1 MPAVEQHLPNDSL
14 IGTRSLG
21 PTRFDASGRFS
32 STRLAVRAQVHAQSR
47 PRVAMGGKALTLAD
61 AVSKF
66 GKAAKAKLT
75 SPTASGEPED
85 QLRAPFEQ
93 LLADVAAV
101 LKFKA
106 SDVVAVGESTI
117 AEIRTRPDYAVTV
130 RNALAGHIELKA
142 PGKGADPRKFKDGH
156 DKAQWGKLQSLPNLI
171 YTDGNEFSLWR
182 SGEIVGKVE
191 RLDGDVESSGSNLGP
206 SGNLLGLFEAF
217 LSWEPIPPTSAKDLA
232 HVSAHLCRL
241 LRDEVTDELG
251 RGGKALSGLA
261 ADWRKLLFPE
271 ATDKE
276 FADGYAQAV
285 TFGLLMAR
293 AWGIS
298 GLADLHKVA
307 ESLKKSNTLIGTAL
321 QLLTD
326 NADTRTALATS
337 LGTLER
343 VLEVVDWPKLS
354 KGKTDAWLYFYEEFL
369 EVYDN
374 VLRKKTGSYY
384 TPPEVVSGMVKMVQE
399 ALQSPGFGLPQGL
412 ASPSVTIADPAVGTG
427 TYVLGLLRHIAHI
440 VESEQGAGAVK
451 AAVEAALGRILGF
464 ELQLG
469 PYAVA
474 QLRIVAEVVQLTGGP
489 PKAPLRMFV
498 TDTLSSPHEEEEWL
512 PSFFEPI
519 AKQRKDAN
527 KIKREVPITVVVG
540 NPPYKE
546 KAKGRGAWVESGPKD
561 KSAPPL
567 LDAWMPPPEWDI
579 GAHAKH
585 LRNLYVYFWRWASW
599 QVFENHAESDRG
611 IVCFITVAG
620 FLAGPGFQRMRED
633 LRKKCDAIWVID
645 CSPEGHQ
652 PVATTRIF
660 QGVQQPICIVLA
672 ARWTSGVKEHPA
684 TVLWR
689 ALPEGH
695 RQDKFDELA
704 KLSLSDDAWQDCP
717 PAWREP
723 FLPAAAASWA
733 SYPSLEDLFAYG
745 GAGVMP
751 GRTWIIAPDPASLAS
766 RWTRLVSAP
775 AADKERLFHPHIA
788 KVRKDGKVQDVLG
801 DRYANRVVTTALA
814 GYAVT
819 ERKVA
824 DETGASVAPVRYGF
838 RSFDRQWIIPDV
850 RLINRPNPKL
860 WAVRSDKQVYL
871 TAPHDRSPSNGPA
884 LTVTAL
890 VPDLHHYNG
899 RGGRTIPLWADTDQS
914 NLSSAVLIY
923 LSERFGTEVSAE
935 DLFAYIV
942 GIAAHTE
949 YTARFQEDLATPG
962 LRIPL
967 TEDNK
972 LFHEVAQV
980 GRHVVWLHTFGERMA
995 SASEGRPAS
1004 APRLPDTRRPRVPK
1018 DGAIPTDPEH
1028 MPDILSYDA
1037 GKQRLQVGSG
1047 WIEPV
1052 PLVVWKYEVSGKQVL
1067 PQWFSYRR
1075 KNRERPIIGDRR
1087 PPSPLSDIQPDA
1099 WLAEYTSE
1107 LLDVLNVLGLLV
1119 ELEPVQAKLL
1129 SSVCDG
1135 PLITTDALQQAGV
1148 LAKPEAAAAKVASAP
1163 TDSPQGDFFIEE

>member
-1 MPAVEQHLPNDSL
+1 VQAKLS
-14 IGTRSLG
+14 
-21 PTRFDASGRFS
+21 
-32 STRLAVRAQVHAQSR
+32 AQSR
-47 PRVAMGGKALTLAD
+47 PIATGGKALTLAD

-101 LKFKA
+101 LKIKVG
-106 SDVVAVGESTI
+106 DVVAVGESTI

-142 PGKGADPRKFKDGH
+142 PGKGADPRKFRDGH
-156 DKAQWGKLQSLPNLI
+156 DKVQWGKLQSLPNLI

-182 SGEIVGKVE
+182 NGEIVGKVE
-191 RLDGDVESSGSNLGP
+191 RLDGDVESSGGDLRP
-206 SGNLLGLFEAF
+206 SSNLLGLFEAF
-217 LSWEPIPPTSAKDLA
+217 LSWEPIPPNSAKDLA

-326 NADTRTALATS
+326 NADTRSALETS
-337 LGTLER
+337 LDTLER

-427 TYVLGLLRHIAHI
+427 TYVLGLLRHIAQF

-451 AAVEAALGRILGF
+451 AAEEAALGRILGF

-474 QLRIVAEVVQLTGGP
+474 QLRIMAEVVQLTGGP

-527 KIKREVPITVVVG
+527 KIKREVPITVVIG

-567 LDAWMPPPEWDI
+567 LDAWMPPPEWRVS
-579 GAHAKH
+579 AHAKH

-620 FLAGPGFQRMRED
+620 FLGGPGFQRMRED
-633 LRKKCDAIWVID
+633 LRKKCDAIWVVD

-652 PVATTRIF
+652 PAASTRVF
-660 QGVQQPICIVLA
+660 QGVQQPVCIVLA
-672 ARWTSGVKEHPA
+672 ARWTSGAKEHPA
-684 TVLWR
+684 AVRWI

-695 RQDKFDELA
+695 RQEKFDALA
-704 KLSLSDDAWQDCP
+704 KLSLSDEHWQNCP
-717 PAWREP
+717 SAWREP

-733 SYPSLEDLFAYG
+733 SYPSLEDFFAYD

-751 GRTWIIAPDPASLAS
+751 GRTWIIAPDRVSLQA
-766 RWTRLVSAP
+766 RWDKLVAAP
-775 AADKERLFHPHIA
+775 AERKETLFHPHL
-788 KVRKDGKVQDVLG
+788 RGGKPG
-801 DRYANRVVTTALA
+801 DKHVHKIVSTPLA
-814 GYAVT
+814 GFAAT
-819 ERKVA
+819 ELPVSK
-824 DETGASVAPVRYGF
+824 ETDSGLDPIRYGF
-838 RSFDRQWIIPDV
+838 RSFDRQWIIPDA
-850 RLINRPNPKL
+850 RLINQPNPKL
-860 WAVRSDKQVYL
+860 WAVRSEKQVYL
-871 TAPHDRSPSNGPA
+871 TAFTEESPRSGPA
-884 LTVTAL
+884 LTVTGL
-890 VPDLHHYNG
+890 IPDLHHYKG
-899 RGGRTIPLWADTDQS
+899 SFGGRVFPLWADAAAAKP
-914 NLSSAVLIY
+914 NLSLAVLAY
-923 LSERFGTEVSAE
+923 LSERLGTEVSVE

-942 GIAAHTE
+942 GIAAHPE

-967 TEDNK
+967 TEDTK
-972 LFHEVAQV
+972 LFHEVSQV

-995 SASEGRPAS
+995 SVTEGRPAS
-1004 APRLPDTRRPRVPK
+1004 APRLPETRRPRVPK
-1018 DGAIPTDPEH
+1018 DGAISTDPAH
-1028 MPDILSYDA
+1028 MPDALSYDTS
-1037 GKQRLQVGSG
+1037 KQRLQVGSG

-1052 PLVVWKYEVSGKQVL
+1052 PPAVWKYEVSGKQVL

-1087 PPSPLSDIQPDA
+1087 LPSPLCDIQPDA
-1099 WLAEYTSE
+1099 WLAEYTGE

-1119 ELEPVQAKLL
+1119 ELEAVQAKLL
-1129 SSVCDG
+1129 SRVCDG
-1135 PLITTDALQQAGV
+1135 PLITTEALQQAGV
-1148 LAKPEAAAAKVASAP
+1148 LAKPEAGPAKVAPAQ
-1163 TDSPQGDFFIEE
+1163 TDSQQSDLFTEG